1 MSLCPQCAPEA
12 VSTPL
17 HSEDGGGRDRFDVE
31 QAICESLATCDY
43 SHKAAAITM
52 EMDPSQF
59 SRELHDGHLRLDRL
73 QLLPK
78 PIQRAFVERWAS
90 AIGLQTISADAKR
103 ESVRRLLRV
112 CADVLAT
119 HEGL

>member
-1 MSLCPQCAPEA
+1 MTPLQDRPSAP
-12 VSTPL
+12 STPVQ
-17 HSEDGGGRDRFDVE
+17 SDDGRGGERFDVE

-59 SRELHDGHLRLDRL
+59 SRELRDGHVRLDRM

-78 PIQRAFVERWAS
+78 PIQRAFVERWAL

>member
-1 MSLCPQCAPEA
+1 MTCPQDRPVA
-12 VSTPL
+12 VSTPV
-17 HSEDGGGRDRFDVE
+17 HSEDHGGSERFDVE
-31 QAICESLATCDY
+31 QAICEALATCDY

-59 SRELHDGHLRLDRL
+59 SRELRDGHVRLDRM

-90 AIGLQTISADAKR
+90 AIGLQTISADAQR

-112 CADVLAT
+112 CADVLAS